1 MRGERGR
8 GKTSRVTQALP
19 VSLADIRAAASRIAG
34 AVVHTPCL
42 RSETL
47 SRIAKADVWVKFEN
61 LQFTAS
67 FKERGALNTLL
78 QLTPEE
84 RRRGVIAMS
93 AGNHAQGVAY
103 HAGRL
108 GIPATIVMPS
118 FTPNNKVKHT
128 RDHGARVVL
137 KGDTLSE
144 SAAEAH
150 RLAEAEKLV
159 FVHPYDDPRIIA
171 GQGTIALEM
180 LEDVPQLDTLVVPV
194 GGGGMIAGCAVAARG
209 LRPDVK
215 VIGVESAGYSAMRQL
230 LAGEEVTVGGD
241 TIAEGIAVRDIGKA
255 PLAIARALVDRVL
268 AVDEVAIER
277 AIALF
282 LEVEKTVAEGAG
294 AAGLA
299 ALLAY
304 PEHFAG
310 RKVGLVLC
318 GGNIDTRLLAS
329 VLLRGLVRDG
339 RIVRLRLMIGDL
351 PGQLARVAGLIGGA
365 GGNIV
370 EVQHQRL
377 FGSVV
382 AKATELDVTV
392 ETRDRGHARELVQ
405 ALETEG
411 FKVRVLEGADA

>member
-1 MRGERGR
+1 M
-8 GKTSRVTQALP
+8 VTLQD
-19 VSLADIRAAASRIAG
+19 VQSAAARIAG
-34 AVVHTPCL
+34 AVARTPCL

-78 QLTPEE
+78 QLSPEE
-84 RRRGVIAMS
+84 RKRGVIAMS

-118 FTPNNKVKHT
+118 FTPNTKVAHT
-128 RDHGARVVL
+128 RGHGATVVL
-137 KGDTLSE
+137 HGSTLAE
-144 SAAEAH
+144 AATEAH
-150 RLAEAEKLV
+150 RLAAENKYV

-171 GQGTIALEM
+171 GQGTMALEM
-180 LEDVPQLDTLVVPV
+180 LEDAPEIDTIVVPV
-194 GGGGMIAGCAVAARG
+194 GGGGMIAGIAVAAKG
-209 LRPDVK
+209 LKPDLRM
-215 VIGVESAGYSAMRQL
+215 IGVESAGYSAMRQL
-230 LAGEEVTVGGD
+230 LAGEPVTAGGD
-241 TIAEGIAVRDIGKA
+241 TIAEGIAVRDIGKL
-255 PLAIARALVDRVL
+255 PLEIAAALLDRVVS
-268 AVDEVAIER
+268 VDEVAIER

-282 LEVEKTVAEGAG
+282 IEVEKTVTEGAG
-294 AAGLA
+294 ATGLA

-304 PEHFAG
+304 PELFTG
-310 RKVGLVLC
+310 RKVGIVLS

-339 RIVRLRLMIGDL
+339 RIVRLRLMIGDA
-351 PGQLARVAGLIGGA
+351 PGQLARVATVIGRL

-377 FGSVV
+377 FGVV

-392 ETRDRGHARELVQ
+392 ETRDKNHFKELVSG
-405 ALETEG
+405 LNTEG
-411 FKVRVLEGADA
+411 FTVRVLEGADY

>member
-1 MRGERGR
+1 MQ
-8 GKTSRVTQALP
+8 KLP
-19 VSLADIRAAASRIAG
+19 VTLEDVEFAAARIG
-34 AVVHTPCL
+34 DAVVHTPCL

-78 QLTPEE
+78 QLTDAEKK
-84 RRRGVIAMS
+84 RGVIAMS

-118 FTPNNKVKHT
+118 FTPNTKVEHT
-128 RDHGARVVL
+128 RGHGARVVL
-137 KGDTLSE
+137 HGDTLAE
-144 SAAEAH
+144 AATEAH
-150 RLAEAEKLV
+150 RLADADKLT
-159 FVHPYDDPRIIA
+159 FVHPYDDLRIIA

-180 LEDVPQLDTLVVPV
+180 LQDAPEIDTIVAPV

-209 LRPDVK
+209 LKPDIK
-215 VIGVESAGYSAMRQL
+215 VIGVETTSFSAMHQL
-230 LAGEEVTVGGD
+230 LAGEPVTAGGD
-241 TIAEGIAVRDIGKA
+241 TIAEGIAVRDIGKT
-255 PLAIARALVDRVL
+255 PLAIAKALLDQVL
-268 AVDEVAIER
+268 TVDEVAIER

-299 ALLAY
+299 ALLSH
-304 PEHFAG
+304 PQHFIG
-310 RKVGLVLC
+310 RKVGLVLS

-351 PGQLARVAGLIGGA
+351 PGQLARVSGLIGKA

-377 FGSVV
+377 FGAVV
-382 AKATELDVTV
+382 AKRTELDVTV
-392 ETRDRGHARELVQ
+392 ETRGRDHARELVE
-405 ALETEG
+405 ALSAEG

>member
-1 MRGERGR
+1 MNAPHA
-8 GKTSRVTQALP
+8 TLAVTLKDVQ
-19 VSLADIRAAASRIAG
+19 DAARRIAG

-47 SRIAKADVWVKFEN
+47 SRIAKADIWVKFEN

-84 RRRGVIAMS
+84 RKRGVIAMS

-118 FTPNNKVKHT
+118 FTPNTKVSHT
-128 RDHGARVVL
+128 RGHGARVIL
-137 KGDTLSE
+137 LGNTLAE
-144 SAAEAH
+144 AGVEAH
-150 RLAEAEKLV
+150 RVADAEKLV

-180 LEDVPQLDTLVVPV
+180 LQDAPEIDTIVAPV

-209 LRPDVK
+209 LKPDLK
-215 VIGVESAGYSAMRQL
+215 VVGVESSGYSAMRQL
-230 LAGEEVTVGGD
+230 LAGETVTAGGD
-241 TIAEGIAVRDIGKA
+241 TIAEGIAVRDIGAA
-255 PLAIARALVDRVL
+255 PLAICRALLDGVVS
-268 AVDEVAIER
+268 VDEIAIER

-282 LEVEKTVAEGAG
+282 IEVEKTVTEGAG
-294 AAGLA
+294 ATGLA
-299 ALLAY
+299 ALLAQ
-304 PEHFAG
+304 PERFAG
-310 RKVGLVLC
+310 RKVGLVLS

-339 RIVRLRLMIGDL
+339 RIVRLRLMIGDA
-351 PGQLARVAGLIGGA
+351 PGQLARVATVIGKL

-377 FGSVV
+377 FGVV

-392 ETRDRGHARELVQ
+392 ETRDRNHFKELIS
-405 ALETEG
+405 ALDTEG
-411 FKVRVLEGADA
+411 FTVRVLEGADA

>member
-1 MRGERGR
+1 MN
-8 GKTSRVTQALP
+8 SLP
-19 VSLADIRAAASRIAG
+19 VTLKDVQDAAARIAG

-47 SRIAKADVWVKFEN
+47 SRIAKADIWVKFEN

-78 QLTPEE
+78 QLTPDE
-84 RRRGVIAMS
+84 RKRGVIAMS

-118 FTPNNKVKHT
+118 FTPNTKVTHT
-128 RDHGARVVL
+128 RGHGARVVL
-137 KGDTLSE
+137 LGNTL
-144 SAAEAH
+144 AEAATEAR

-180 LEDVPQLDTLVVPV
+180 LQDAPEIDTIVVPV
-194 GGGGMIAGCAVAARG
+194 GGGGMIAGCAIAARG
-209 LRPDVK
+209 LKPDLK
-215 VIGVESAGYSAMRQL
+215 VIGVESSNYSAMRQL
-230 LAGEEVTVGGD
+230 LAGEAVTAAGD
-241 TIAEGIAVRDIGKA
+241 TIAEGIAVRDIGQM
-255 PLAIARALVDRVL
+255 PLAIARALLDRVVS
-268 AVDEVAIER
+268 VDEIAIER

-282 LEVEKTVAEGAG
+282 LEVEKTVTEGAG
-294 AAGLA
+294 ATGLA

-304 PEHFAG
+304 PELFTG
-310 RKVGLVLC
+310 RKVGLVLS

-339 RIVRLRLMIGDL
+339 RIVRLRLMIGDA
-351 PGQLARVAGLIGGA
+351 PGQLARVATVIGKS

-377 FGSVV
+377 FGVV

-392 ETRDRGHARELVQ
+392 ETRDRNHFKELVS
-405 ALETEG
+405 ALNTEG
-411 FKVRVLEGADA
+411 FTVRVLEGADA

>member
-1 MRGERGR
+1 VD
-8 GKTSRVTQALP
+8 TTAHSQPVT
-19 VSLADIRAAASRIAG
+19 LADIRDAAKRIAG

-47 SRIAKADVWVKFEN
+47 SRIAKADVWLKFEN

-84 RRRGVIAMS
+84 RQRGVIAMS

-108 GIPATIVMPS
+108 GIPATIVMPA
-118 FTPNNKVKHT
+118 FTPNMKVTHT
-128 RDHGARVVL
+128 RGHGAKVVL
-137 KGDTLSE
+137 HGNTLAE
-144 SAAEAH
+144 AGEEAH
-150 RLAEAEKLV
+150 RLAAAHRLV

-171 GQGTIALEM
+171 GQGTIGLEM
-180 LEDVPQLDTLVVPV
+180 VQDVPQLDTIVAPV

-209 LRPDVK
+209 LKPELK
-215 VIGVESAGYSAMRQL
+215 VYGVETVSFSAMRQHF
-230 LAGEEVTVGGD
+230 AGEPVTTGGD
-241 TIAEGIAVRDIGKA
+241 TIAEGIAVRDIGKL
-255 PLAIARALVDRVL
+255 PLEICRKLLEKVVS
-268 AVDEVAIER
+268 VDEVMIENAIS
-277 AIALF
+277 LL
-282 LEVEKTVAEGAG
+282 LEVEKTVVEGAG
-294 AAGLA
+294 ATGLA

-304 PEHFAG
+304 PDLFRG
-310 RKVGLVLC
+310 RKVGLVLS

-339 RIVRLRLMIGDL
+339 RIVRLRLMIGDA
-351 PGQLARVAGLIGGA
+351 PGQLARVATIIGRM

-377 FGSVV
+377 FGVV

-392 ETRDRGHARELVQ
+392 ETRDRAHVRELVA
-405 ALETEG
+405 ALEKDG
-411 FKVRVLEGADA
+411 FTVHLLEGEKG

>member
-1 MRGERGR
+1 MS
-8 GKTSRVTQALP
+8 TLP
-19 VSLADIRAAASRIAG
+19 VTLEDIEFAAARIG
-34 AVVHTPCL
+34 EAVVHTPCL

-47 SRIAKADVWVKFEN
+47 SRIARADVWVKFEN

-67 FKERGALNTLL
+67 FKERGALNTLM
-78 QLTPEE
+78 QLTEE
-84 RRRGVIAMS
+84 EKKRGVIAMS

-118 FTPNNKVKHT
+118 FTPNTKVEHT
-128 RDHGARVVL
+128 RAHGARVVL
-137 KGDTLSE
+137 HGDTLAE
-144 SAAEAH
+144 AATEAH
-150 RLAEAEKLV
+150 RLADAGKLT
-159 FVHPYDDPRIIA
+159 FVHPYDDARIIA

-180 LEDVPQLDTLVVPV
+180 LQDAPEIDTLVAPV
-194 GGGGMIAGCAVAARG
+194 GGGGMIAGCAVAAHG
-209 LRPDVK
+209 LKPDIK
-215 VIGVESAGYSAMRQL
+215 VIGVETTSFSAMHQL
-230 LAGEEVTVGGD
+230 LAGEPVTAGGD
-241 TIAEGIAVRDIGKA
+241 TIAEGIAVRDIGKT
-255 PLAIARALVDRVL
+255 PLAIARALLDQVL
-268 AVDEVAIER
+268 TVDEVAIER

-299 ALLAY
+299 ALLSH
-304 PEHFAG
+304 PQHFIG
-310 RKVGLVLC
+310 RKVGLVLS

-351 PGQLARVAGLIGGA
+351 PGQLARVSGLIGKA

-370 EVQHQRL
+370 EVQHQRM

-382 AKATELDVTV
+382 AKRTELDVTV
-392 ETRDRGHARELVQ
+392 ETRGRDHVRELVA
-405 ALETEG
+405 ALAAEG

>member
-1 MRGERGR
+1 MP
-8 GKTSRVTQALP
+8 VLP
-19 VSLADIRAAASRIAG
+19 VTLEDVEYAAARIG
-34 AVVHTPCL
+34 DAVVHTPCL

-78 QLTPEE
+78 QLTDAEKK
-84 RRRGVIAMS
+84 RGVIAMS

-118 FTPNNKVKHT
+118 FTPNTKVEHT
-128 RDHGARVVL
+128 RGHGARVVL
-137 KGDTLSE
+137 HGDTLAE
-144 SAAEAH
+144 AGTEAH
-150 RLAEAEKLV
+150 RLADAGKLT

-180 LEDVPQLDTLVVPV
+180 LQDAPEIDTIVAPV

-209 LRPDVK
+209 LKPDIK
-215 VIGVESAGYSAMRQL
+215 VIGVETTSFSALHQL
-230 LAGEEVTVGGD
+230 LAGEPVTAGGD
-241 TIAEGIAVRDIGKA
+241 TIAEGIAVRDIGKT
-255 PLAIARALVDRVL
+255 PLAIAKALLDQVL
-268 AVDEVAIER
+268 TVDEVAIEH

-294 AAGLA
+294 AASLA
-299 ALLAY
+299 ALLSH
-304 PEHFAG
+304 PQHFIG
-310 RKVGLVLC
+310 RKVGLVLS

-351 PGQLARVAGLIGGA
+351 PGQLARVAGLIGKA

-377 FGSVV
+377 FGAVV
-382 AKATELDVTV
+382 AKRTELDVTV
-392 ETRDRGHARELVQ
+392 ETRGRDHARELV
-405 ALETEG
+405 AVLSAEG

>member
-1 MRGERGR
+1 MNAPHA
-8 GKTSRVTQALP
+8 TLAVTLKDVQ
-19 VSLADIRAAASRIAG
+19 DAAARIAG

-47 SRIAKADVWVKFEN
+47 SRIAKADIWVKFEN

-84 RRRGVIAMS
+84 RKRGVIAMS

-118 FTPNNKVKHT
+118 FTPNTKVSHT
-128 RDHGARVVL
+128 RGHGARVIL
-137 KGDTLSE
+137 LGNTLAE
-144 SAAEAH
+144 AGVEAH
-150 RLAEAEKLV
+150 RVADAEKLV

-180 LEDVPQLDTLVVPV
+180 LQDAPEIDTIVAPV

-209 LRPDVK
+209 LKPDLK
-215 VIGVESAGYSAMRQL
+215 VVGVESSGYSAMRQL
-230 LAGEEVTVGGD
+230 LAGETVTAGGD
-241 TIAEGIAVRDIGKA
+241 TIAEGIAVRDIGAA
-255 PLAIARALVDRVL
+255 PLAICRALLDGVVS
-268 AVDEVAIER
+268 VDEIAIER

-282 LEVEKTVAEGAG
+282 IEVEKTVTEGAG
-294 AAGLA
+294 ATGLA
-299 ALLAY
+299 ALLAQ
-304 PEHFAG
+304 PERFAG
-310 RKVGLVLC
+310 RKVGLVLS

-339 RIVRLRLMIGDL
+339 RIVRLRLMIGDA
-351 PGQLARVAGLIGGA
+351 PGQLARVATVIGKL

-377 FGSVV
+377 FGVV

-392 ETRDRGHARELVQ
+392 ETRDRNHFKELIS
-405 ALETEG
+405 ALDTEG
-411 FKVRVLEGADA
+411 FTVRVLEGADA

>member
-1 MRGERGR
+1 MN
-8 GKTSRVTQALP
+8 ALP
-19 VSLADIRAAASRIAG
+19 VTLKDVQDAARRIAG

-47 SRIAKADVWVKFEN
+47 SRIAKADIWVKFEN

-78 QLTPEE
+78 QLTPDE
-84 RRRGVIAMS
+84 RKRGVIAMS

-118 FTPNNKVKHT
+118 FTPNTKVSHT
-128 RDHGARVVL
+128 RGHGAHVVL
-137 KGDTLSE
+137 IGNTL
-144 SAAEAH
+144 AEAATEAR

-180 LEDVPQLDTLVVPV
+180 LQDAPEIDTIVVPV
-194 GGGGMIAGCAVAARG
+194 GGGGMIAGCAIAARG
-209 LRPDVK
+209 LKPDLK
-215 VIGVESAGYSAMRQL
+215 VIGVESSNYSAMRQL
-230 LAGEEVTVGGD
+230 LAGEAVTAAGD
-241 TIAEGIAVRDIGKA
+241 TIAEGIAVRDIGQV
-255 PLAIARALVDRVL
+255 PLAIARALLDRVVS
-268 AVDEVAIER
+268 VDEIAIER

-282 LEVEKTVAEGAG
+282 LEVEKTVTEGAG
-294 AAGLA
+294 ATGLA

-304 PEHFAG
+304 PELFTG
-310 RKVGLVLC
+310 RKVGLVLS

-339 RIVRLRLMIGDL
+339 RIVRLRLMIGDA
-351 PGQLARVAGLIGGA
+351 PGQLARVATVIGKS

-377 FGSVV
+377 FGVV

-392 ETRDRGHARELVQ
+392 ETRDRNHFKELVS
-405 ALETEG
+405 ALNTEG
-411 FKVRVLEGADA
+411 FTVRVLEGADA

>member
-1 MRGERGR
+1 M
-8 GKTSRVTQALP
+8 TALP
-19 VSLADIRAAASRIAG
+19 VTLQDVQAAAARIKG

-47 SRIAKADVWVKFEN
+47 SRIAKADIWLKFEN

-78 QLTPEE
+78 QLTAEE

-108 GIPATIVMPS
+108 GIPATIVMPA
-118 FTPNNKVKHT
+118 FTPNMKVSHT
-128 RDHGARVVL
+128 RGHGAKVVL
-137 KGDTLSE
+137 HGNTLAE
-144 SAAEAH
+144 AATEAH
-150 RLAEAEKLV
+150 RLAAEQKLV

-180 LEDVPQLDTLVVPV
+180 LQDVPDLDTLVAPV

-209 LRPDVK
+209 LKPDLK
-215 VIGVESAGYSAMRQL
+215 VIGVETASYSAMRQQ
-230 LAGEEVTVGGD
+230 LAGEPVTAGGD
-241 TIAEGIAVRDIGKA
+241 TIAEGIAVRDIGEL
-255 PLAIARALVDRVL
+255 PLKLCRALLEKVVS
-268 AVDEVAIER
+268 VDEVAIER
-277 AIALF
+277 AIALL
-282 LEVEKTVAEGAG
+282 LEVEKTVVEGAG

-299 ALLAY
+299 ALIAY
-304 PEHFAG
+304 PDLFRG
-310 RKVGLVLC
+310 RKVGLVLS

-339 RIVRLRLMIGDL
+339 RIVRLRLMIGDA
-351 PGQLARVAGLIGGA
+351 PGQLARVATVIGKS

-377 FGSVV
+377 FGVV

-392 ETRDRGHARELVQ
+392 ETRDRPHVRELMA
-405 ALETEG
+405 ALETDG
-411 FKVRVLEGADA
+411 FKVHLLEGAEG

>member
-1 MRGERGR
+1 M
-8 GKTSRVTQALP
+8 VTLQD
-19 VSLADIRAAASRIAG
+19 VRAAAERIAG

-47 SRIAKADVWVKFEN
+47 SRIAKADIWLKFEN

-78 QLTPEE
+78 QLTPDE

-108 GIPATIVMPS
+108 GIPATIVMPA
-118 FTPNNKVKHT
+118 FTPNMKVTHT
-128 RDHGARVVL
+128 RGHGAKVVL
-137 KGDTLSE
+137 HGNTLAE
-144 SAAEAH
+144 AAAEAH
-150 RLAEAEKLV
+150 RLAAEQKLV

-180 LEDVPQLDTLVVPV
+180 LQDVPELDTLVAPV

-209 LRPDVK
+209 IKPDLK
-215 VIGVESAGYSAMRQL
+215 VIGVETAGYSAMRQQ
-230 LAGEEVTVGGD
+230 LAGEPVTAGGD
-241 TIAEGIAVRDIGKA
+241 TIAEGIAVRDIGEL
-255 PLAIARALVDRVL
+255 PLRLCRALLEKVVS
-268 AVDEVAIER
+268 VDEVAIER
-277 AIALF
+277 AIALL
-282 LEVEKTVAEGAG
+282 LEVEKTVVEGAG
-294 AAGLA
+294 AASLA

-304 PEHFAG
+304 PDLFTG
-310 RKVGLVLC
+310 RKVGLVLS

-339 RIVRLRLMIGDL
+339 RIVRLRLMIGDA
-351 PGQLARVAGLIGGA
+351 PGQLARVATVIGKS

-377 FGSVV
+377 FGVV

-392 ETRDRGHARELVQ
+392 ETRDRAHVRELMA
-405 ALETEG
+405 ALESEG
-411 FKVRVLEGADA
+411 FKVHLLEGAEG

>member
-1 MRGERGR
+1 M
-8 GKTSRVTQALP
+8 VTLKDVQ
-19 VSLADIRAAASRIAG
+19 SAAKRIAG
-34 AVVHTPCL
+34 AVVRTPCL

-78 QLTPEE
+78 QLTPDE
-84 RRRGVIAMS
+84 RKRGVIAMS

-118 FTPNNKVKHT
+118 FTPNTKVSHT
-128 RDHGARVVL
+128 RGHGARVVL
-137 KGDTLSE
+137 SGNTLSE
-144 SAAEAH
+144 AGVEAH
-150 RLAEAEKLV
+150 RIADVEKLV
-159 FVHPYDDPRIIA
+159 FVHPYDEARIIA
-171 GQGTIALEM
+171 GQGTMALEM
-180 LEDVPQLDTLVVPV
+180 LEDAPEIDTIVVPV

-209 LRPDVK
+209 LKPDLK
-215 VIGVESAGYSAMRQL
+215 MIGVESSGYSAMRQL
-230 LAGEEVTVGGD
+230 LAGEPVTAGGD
-241 TIAEGIAVRDIGKA
+241 TIAEGIAVRDIGKL
-255 PLAIARALVDRVL
+255 PLEIARSLLDRVVS
-268 AVDEVAIER
+268 VDEIAIER

-282 LEVEKTVAEGAG
+282 IEVEKTVTEGAG
-294 AAGLA
+294 ATGLA

-304 PEHFAG
+304 PELFTG
-310 RKVGLVLC
+310 RKVGIVLS

-339 RIVRLRLMIGDL
+339 RIVRLRLMIGDA
-351 PGQLARVAGLIGGA
+351 PGQLARVTTVIGKL

-377 FGSVV
+377 FGVV

-392 ETRDRGHARELVQ
+392 ETRDGNHFKELVS
-405 ALETEG
+405 ALNTEG
-411 FKVRVLEGADA
+411 FTVRVLEGADH

>member
-1 MRGERGR
+1 M
-8 GKTSRVTQALP
+8 VTLQD
-19 VSLADIRAAASRIAG
+19 VQAAAERIA
-34 AVVHTPCL
+34 AEVVHTPCL

-47 SRIAKADVWVKFEN
+47 SRIAKADIWLKFEN

-84 RRRGVIAMS
+84 RKRGVIAMS

-108 GIPATIVMPS
+108 GIPATIVMPA
-118 FTPNNKVKHT
+118 FTPNMKVSHT
-128 RDHGARVVL
+128 KGHGAKVVL
-137 KGDTLSE
+137 HGNTLAE
-144 SAAEAH
+144 AAAEAH
-150 RLAEAEKLV
+150 RLADAEKLV

-180 LEDVPQLDTLVVPV
+180 LQDVPQLDTLVAPV
-194 GGGGMIAGCAVAARG
+194 GGGGMIAGCAVATRG
-209 LRPDVK
+209 LKPDLK
-215 VIGVESAGYSAMRQL
+215 VIGVETAGYSAMRQHM
-230 LAGEEVTVGGD
+230 AGEPVTAGGD
-241 TIAEGIAVRDIGKA
+241 TIAEGIAVRDIGEL
-255 PLAIARALVDRVL
+255 PLKICRALLEKVVS
-268 AVDEVAIER
+268 VDEVTIER
-277 AIALF
+277 AIALL
-282 LEVEKTVAEGAG
+282 LEVEKTVVEGAG

-299 ALLAY
+299 ALIAY
-304 PEHFAG
+304 PELFRG
-310 RKVGLVLC
+310 RKVGLVLS

-339 RIVRLRLMIGDL
+339 RIVQLRLMIGDA
-351 PGQLARVAGLIGGA
+351 PGQLARVATIIGKF

-377 FGSVV
+377 FGVV

-392 ETRDRGHARELVQ
+392 ETRDRAHVRELVA
-405 ALETEG
+405 ALEADG
-411 FKVRVLEGADA
+411 FKVHLREGPEA

>member
-1 MRGERGR
+1 M
-8 GKTSRVTQALP
+8 VTLQD
-19 VSLADIRAAASRIAG
+19 VQDAAKRIAG

-47 SRIAKADVWVKFEN
+47 SRIAKADIWLKFEN

-78 QLTPEE
+78 QLTPDE
-84 RRRGVIAMS
+84 RKRGVIAMS

-108 GIPATIVMPS
+108 GIPTTIVMPA
-118 FTPNNKVKHT
+118 FTPNTKVTHT
-128 RDHGARVVL
+128 RGHGAKVVL
-137 KGDTLSE
+137 HGNTLAE
-144 SAAEAH
+144 AATEAH
-150 RLAEAEKLV
+150 RLAAADKLV

-180 LEDVPQLDTLVVPV
+180 LQDVPELDTLVAPV

-209 LRPDVK
+209 LKPALK
-215 VIGVESAGYSAMRQL
+215 VIGVETAGYSAMRQQM
-230 LAGEEVTVGGD
+230 AGEPVTAGGD
-241 TIAEGIAVRDIGKA
+241 TIAEGIAVRDIGEL
-255 PLAIARALVDRVL
+255 PLKLCRALLEKVVS
-268 AVDEVAIER
+268 VDEVTIER
-277 AIALF
+277 AIAL
-282 LEVEKTVAEGAG
+282 LIEVEKTVVEGAG

-299 ALLAY
+299 ALLAH
-304 PEHFAG
+304 PELFRG
-310 RKVGLVLC
+310 RKVGLVLS
-318 GGNIDTRLLAS
+318 GGNIDTSLLAS

-339 RIVRLRLMIGDL
+339 RIVQLRLMIGDA
-351 PGQLARVAGLIGGA
+351 PGQLARVATIIGKL

-377 FGSVV
+377 FGVV

-392 ETRDRGHARELVQ
+392 ETRDRAHVRELVA
-405 ALETEG
+405 ALEADG
-411 FKVRVLEGADA
+411 FKVHLREGPEA